1 MTTAIDVR
9 GVDRTFGRNQ
19 VLHDMTFQVPQDAI
33 VGLLGRNG
41 AGKTTIMSII
51 AGQDRATSGEV
62 LVEGRRPFE
71 DADVL
76 SRIRFIRDTLRYPD
90 DYKLHHVLRIAPEF
104 CPRWNA
110 DLAAELVDRFALP
123 SRTVIKKYSRG
134 QTSALGIVLGLA
146 SRAPVT
152 LLDEPYLGLDV
163 PSRCVFYEVLLRDY
177 AEAPRTV
184 LLSTHLVAESQNLF
198 DRVVILAD
206 GRVVADGDRDE
217 VTAGVVQVAGATSA
231 VARITAGH
239 RVLRTEQIGALTSA
253 LVQAAADPDLTA
265 AAQQV
270 GAQITPATL
279 QDLVGAYGGPTGTD
293 RSDRDDQRGAQA

>member
-9 GVDRTFGRNQ
+9 GVDRTFGRTQ

-71 DADVL
+71 DAAAL

-90 DYKLHHVLRIAPEF
+90 DYRLHHVLRIAPEF
-104 CPRWNA
+104 CPRWSA
-110 DLAAELVDRFALP
+110 DLAAELIDRLALP

-163 PSRCVFYEVLLRDY
+163 PSRSVFYEVLLRDY
-177 AEAPRTV
+177 AEVPRTV

-206 GRVVADGDRDE
+206 GRVVADGDREE

-231 VARITAGH
+231 VARITVGH
-239 RVLRTEQIGALTSA
+239 RVLRTEQIGALTSV
-253 LVQAAADPDLTA
+253 LVQAAADPDLAT

-279 QDLVGAYGGPTGTD
+279 QDLVGAYGSPTGAD
-293 RSDRDDQRGAQA
+293 RSDRQGAQA